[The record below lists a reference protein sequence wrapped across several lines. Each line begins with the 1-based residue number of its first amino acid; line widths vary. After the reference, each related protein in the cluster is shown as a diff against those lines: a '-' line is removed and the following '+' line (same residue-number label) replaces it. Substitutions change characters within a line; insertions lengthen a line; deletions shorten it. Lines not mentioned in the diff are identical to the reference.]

1 MVKKTAGFYQHL
13 KTKKGIEGSTGRNE
27 FRDQV
32 RNAEDMM
39 RALQGYTH
47 QLYEFGEFSRIAK
60 DFRRLLSEE
69 EFPGKQNAQD
79 YLRWYFDQA
88 RGVESKFA
96 QLQND
101 VIDRFAKHG
110 HKVKY
115 QFKVIIQ
122 NE

>member
-1 MVKKTAGFYQHL
+1 MKNQNK
-13 KTKKGIEGSTGRNE
+13 
-27 FRDQV
+27 
-32 RNAEDMM
+32 
-39 RALQGYTH
+39 
-47 QLYEFGEFSRIAK
+47 
-60 DFRRLLSEE
+60 
-69 EFPGKQNAQD
+69 KQNNFEKQ
-79 YLRWYFDQA
+79 FENQ
-88 RGVESKFA
+88 K